1 MKIKFL
7 SAALACML
15 AASAWAVTEPV
26 DMVNPLTG
34 TLSKFELS
42 TGNNYP
48 VIAMPWGMNFWT
60 PQTGRNGEDRKSVV

>member
-34 TLSKFELS
+34 TLSKFEPS
-42 TGNNYP
+42 TGNN
-48 VIAMPWGMNFWT
+48 
-60 PQTGRNGEDRKSVV
+60 

>member
-48 VIAMPWGMNFWT
+48 VWGVQKFIPHGIAM
-60 PQTGRNGEDRKSVV
+60 TG